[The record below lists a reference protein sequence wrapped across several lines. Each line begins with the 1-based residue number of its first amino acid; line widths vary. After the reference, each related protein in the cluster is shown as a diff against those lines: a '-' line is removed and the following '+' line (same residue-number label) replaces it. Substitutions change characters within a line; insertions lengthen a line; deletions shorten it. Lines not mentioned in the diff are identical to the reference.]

1 MLGLE
6 IIKQTLEN
14 SAKKPSINPNIVKK
28 LALSRI
34 SSDIRFSNQWVIR
47 EEIDKIIGSKL
58 SDEIKRELIEFL
70 KSECYNVY
78 EKTKKELNEI
88 FGEEKQESVKADEDS
103 GTKGEKE
110 EIGKSGEGEESEEA
124 QDDPKDDK
132 KTPAEYVN
140 EQKPGQS
147 LFQY

>member
-14 SAKKPSINPNIVKK
+14 SKEKAPINPNIVKK

-34 SSDIRFSNQWVIR
+34 SSDIRFSSQWIIR
-47 EEIDKIIGSKL
+47 EEIDRIIGSTL
-58 SDEIKRELIEFL
+58 SEEVKGELIEFL
-70 KSECYNVY
+70 KSECYNAY
-78 EKTKKELNEI
+78 EKAKKELNEI